1 MGTICSKR
9 CWRITAGTFWISH
22 ASVSWLCSVSVPTI
36 LPSNSVAKRLNVE
49 NSSRRE
55 RFFLCDSD
63 WAIYYARRFLADL
76 KINRK
81 SSLGISMEN
90 FPVTLGKDLRCTFT
104 LAHLGYKKGE
114 REKKPGGEGQR
125 FNICKCFYISW
136 YKTHDSEWLPKCLN
150 PVRHTKKWMIWAPS
164 VCPFGTCGNGHLSDY
179 LWIWKCIWNNEGP
192 SALLS
197 WQLPVTFVTLA
208 AG

>member
-1 MGTICSKR
+1 MPA
-9 CWRITAGTFWISH
+9 WAGCVLSM
-22 ASVSWLCSVSVPTI
+22 CP
-36 LPSNSVAKRLNVE
+36 P
-49 NSSRRE
+49 
-55 RFFLCDSD
+55 
-63 WAIYYARRFLADL
+63 
-76 KINRK
+76 
-81 SSLGISMEN
+81 SSLQILWQDCWMWKTQVGGKGSFHLIQIGPFIMPGGSWQTRRLIEN
-90 FPVTLGKDLRCTFT
+90 AHLESQWKIGLHFTFT

-114 REKKPGGEGQR
+114 REKTKPGGEGQK

-150 PVRHTKKWMIWAPS
+150 PVRHTKKWMIWTPS

-197 WQLPVTFVTLA
+197 WQLPVTSVTLA